1 MIVDSHVRLIN
12 IENSFLFELFRFALY
27 FFHCAFGYY
36 FYKSIRRNDKDI
48 ISKNLK
54 RLLPP
59 LLFWIII
66 YTLLN
71 FYNDVLSGT
80 MSMDDFIRLNL
91 ISLFINGTGFHLW
104 FMASLIIYVIIA
116 TLLYRNNKLKILYP
130 ISIVLYIIGL
140 LGSYYSFIGNTIPL
154 IRDLINYH
162 YFTTYCRLFMH
173 GLPMFT
179 MGLYISDND
188 ERLMNIGNNR
198 LTVISLMLFVL
209 SCSEIIMAIRYGLV
223 KVNICTIFLGLFKFP
238 FFILCLKNP
247 MSGYS
252 KLGKTCKYIS
262 TFMYYSHPLFRTIVL
277 SFVMRLFGIDL
288 YPLYA
293 TIIVVLLCT
302 MFGYILYR
310 LDNKFINRFVS

>member
-36 FYKSIRRNDKDI
+36 FYKSIIRNEKNI
-48 ISKNLK
+48 ISKNVK

-59 LLFWIII
+59 LFFWIVI

-71 FYNDVLSGT
+71 YYNDVLSGSV
-80 MSMDDFIRLNL
+80 SMNDFIRLNL

-104 FMASLIIYVIIA
+104 FMASLIIYVVIA
-116 TLLYRNNKLKILYP
+116 AILYRHEKLKILYP

-140 LGSYYSFIGNTIPL
+140 LGSYYAFIGNHIPL
-154 IRDLINYH
+154 IKDLISMEY
-162 YFTTYCRLFMH
+162 YTTFCRLFMH

-179 MGLYISDND
+179 MGLYISEND
-188 ERLMNIGNNR
+188 EKLLKTDNKK
-198 LTVISLMLFVL
+198 LVL
-209 SCSEIIMAIRYGLV
+209 IIMVLFGLV
-223 KVNICTIFLGLFKFP
+223 CVEILYAINNGNFLVNICTIFLCLFTFP

-247 MSGYS
+247 MSEHSYI
-252 KLGKTCKYIS
+252 GKAAKYIS
-262 TFMYYSHPLFRTIVL
+262 TFMYYSHPLFRTLVL
-277 SFVMRLFGIDL
+277 SIMMRVFGIDL

-302 MFGYILYR
+302 IFGYILYK
-310 LDNKFINRFVS
+310 LNNKFINMFVS